1 MDFNNLLQRT
11 LRLPSFDCNSAEEN
25 SLNLTKKKKERK
37 KRLDASLET
46 NPEKLRPK
54 TEGNI

>member
-11 LRLPSFDCNSAEEN
+11 LRLPSFDRNSAEEN
-25 SLNLTKKKKERK
+25 SLNLTKKKS
-37 KRLDASLET
+37 LDASLET

>member
-11 LRLPSFDCNSAEEN
+11 LRLPSFDRNSAEEN
-25 SLNLTKKKKERK
+25 SFNLTKKKKS
-37 KRLDASLET
+37 LDASLET